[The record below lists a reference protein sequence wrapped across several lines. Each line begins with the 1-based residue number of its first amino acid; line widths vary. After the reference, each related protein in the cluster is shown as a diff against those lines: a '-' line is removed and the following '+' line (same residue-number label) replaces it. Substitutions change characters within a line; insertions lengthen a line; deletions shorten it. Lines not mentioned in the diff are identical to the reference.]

1 MFDQKMLKEIMKA
14 HGERNKDLAAALG
27 VSPQN
32 FSMTWNGRQKFSLAQ
47 VRIIALRYDLTPDQV
62 WDIFLK
68 EEP

>member
-1 MFDQKMLKEIMKA
+1 MIDQEILKPIMKA

-32 FSMTWNGRQKFSLAQ
+32 FSMAWNGRQSLSLAQ
-47 VRIIALRYDLTPDQV
+47 VRTIALRYDLTPQQV

-68 EEP
+68 NE